1 MDSDDQSYVE
11 ALPLDAIH
19 SPKYPMR
26 SSIPTKGLERLAES
40 IRAVGVISPIQVR
53 PHGGAYEV
61 VAGDRRVAAAR
72 LAGLDVIPAVVVSV
86 EDMEAT
92 ARTVHENLYREEVN
106 VWDEAHFLTLALD
119 RLDLHPAEMAQQINR
134 SEQYVR
140 NRIDLMLFDEPI
152 QEAVKQG
159 KMGLGVAQR
168 LMKIDNDKSRGQ
180 YVRYALEHPITDRI
194 ADVWVREANAGTS
207 YDEVPKT
214 VETLDERPKGAS
226 TASVQC
232 RLCFGSLTPKDA
244 KFFFACPTCL
254 HALDEANAQPVA
266 PPPSSSSDQ
275 TAQKLAPPLG
285 GAFLG
290 ARFLGGV
297 KMPPPNPWSL
307 WSISRGL

>member
-1 MDSDDQSYVE
+1 MDSDDKSYVE

-26 SSIPTKGLERLAES
+26 TSIPPAGLEQLAAS

-72 LAGLDVIPAVVVSV
+72 LAGLSTIPAVVVSV
-86 EDMEAT
+86 EDDEAT

-119 RLDLHPAEMAQQINR
+119 RLGITPAELAERINR
-134 SEQYVR
+134 SERYVL
-140 NRIDLMLFDEPI
+140 NRVDLMLYDEPI
-152 QEAVKQG
+152 QDAVKNG

-168 LMKIDNDKSRGQ
+168 LMKIDNDKSRSD
-180 YVRYALEHPITDRI
+180 YVRYAIEHRITDRI
-194 ADVWVREANAGTS
+194 ADVWVREANAGTA

-214 VETLDERPKGAS
+214 PEQINERPRGAS
-226 TASVQC
+226 TSAVEC
-232 RLCFGSLTPKDA
+232 RLCLGKLQPMDA

-254 HALDEANAQPVA
+254 HSLDEANAQPVA
-266 PPPSSSSDQ
+266 AESS
-275 TAQKLAPPLG
+275 
-285 GAFLG
+285 
-290 ARFLGGV
+290 
-297 KMPPPNPWSL
+297 
-307 WSISRGL
+307 